1 MFCSHKDYTTLTHIV
16 DDYCLTCPDCTEEAC
31 EACHVRKLMDAA
43 EPKVVIR
50 LQSGNF
56 ELRDRDII
64 KFKFSDGYEEVVT
77 YCIGL
82 IDAAHV
88 SITRVYKRT
97 KEEPSHTLDLHIM
110 QLEGMITSSPGKVE
124 IISGTQKTTIKKA
137 N

>member
-1 MFCSHKDYTTLTHIV
+1 MFCASKDYSTLTHIV
-16 DDYCLTCPDCTEEAC
+16 DEYCLTCPDCAEKTC

-43 EPKVVIR
+43 DPKVVIR
-50 LQSGNF
+50 LQSEEY
-56 ELRDRDII
+56 ELHDRDII

-82 IDAAHV
+82 IDATHV

-97 KEEPSHTLDLHIM
+97 KEETPHTLDIHVM
-110 QLEGMITSSPGKVE
+110 QLEGMITSSPGTVE
-124 IISGTQKTTIKKA
+124 IIRGTQKTTIKES

>member
-1 MFCSHKDYTTLTHIV
+1 MFCSPKDYSTITRIV
-16 DDYCLTCPDCTEEAC
+16 DEYCLTCPDCAEDTC
-31 EACHVRKLMDAA
+31 EKCHVRKLMDAA
-43 EPKVVIR
+43 DPKVVLS
-50 LQSGNF
+50 LQSGEY
-56 ELRDRDII
+56 ELHDRDII

-82 IDAAHV
+82 IDATHV
-88 SITRVYKRT
+88 SITRVHKK

-124 IISGTQKTTIKKA
+124 IIRGTQKTTIKES